1 MRRQLIYVLAA
12 IGLVLGVPAVA
23 TPGKPRQDVNVMTDT
38 FGNVAGWDRQGV
50 VLATSLPWE
59 STLMQDPS
67 IVYNQGGGPKFKM
80 WYGSLWN
87 IGYATSEDG
96 RTWTKNPNPVVSQ
109 TMDSEGGA
117 LNQPSVVYRNGVW
130 HMTYF
135 GLGNDGV
142 GRVHYAEAT
151 NPAGPWTKFGPVLV
165 PTIAWEDDYIYNS
178 SLMYDSQAGVWKMW
192 YTAGKIASA
201 GGEPEFI
208 CYATATNPR
217 GPWTKSPSNPLVGP
231 MGDGGWA
238 SLGVG
243 GPNVRKM
250 PDGSYEMVMLGWQ
263 ADYPSRGGKLT
274 SRDGITW
281 RLDRSKMTLDLGV
294 VGGPEDGMIYRQYVV
309 NVDGT
314 DYVYYN
320 AKNNRPGWNET
331 ISLAIWRPGVPI
343 INPARWAMTQN
354 WEIPNGASWAVV
366 DGQARTLGNAANGH
380 NQTLQG
386 NVRVNSTDYSVSADV
401 TPLSSGVADRDN
413 VLMARGTDRQN
424 YYYAGIASWGDKYAI
439 GKLVN
444 GQNTKLVG
452 VGTAADIRQNTTY
465 RLRMVVRGAV
475 IELYD
480 GGTLVASA
488 VDTSLNPPVSYAE
501 LQTTTSIG
509 QAAFDNVSIDIPAD
523 SRR

>member
-1 MRRQLIYVLAA
+1 
-12 IGLVLGVPAVA
+12 
-23 TPGKPRQDVNVMTDT
+23 
-38 FGNVAGWDRQGV
+38 
-50 VLATSLPWE
+50 
-59 STLMQDPS
+59 
-67 IVYNQGGGPKFKM
+67 
-80 WYGSLWN
+80 
-87 IGYATSEDG
+87 
-96 RTWTKNPNPVVSQ
+96 
-109 TMDSEGGA
+109 
-117 LNQPSVVYRNGVW
+117 
-130 HMTYF
+130 
-135 GLGNDGV
+135 
-142 GRVHYAEAT
+142 
-151 NPAGPWTKFGPVLV
+151 
-165 PTIAWEDDYIYNS
+165 
-178 SLMYDSQAGVWKMW
+178 
-192 YTAGKIASA
+192 
-201 GGEPEFI
+201 
-208 CYATATNPR
+208 
-217 GPWTKSPSNPLVGP
+217 
-231 MGDGGWA
+231 
-238 SLGVG
+238 
-243 GPNVRKM
+243 
-250 PDGSYEMVMLGWQ
+250 MVMLGWQ

-309 NVDGT
+309 NVNGT

-331 ISLAIWRPGVPI
+331 ISLAIWRPGIPI

-386 NVRVNSTDYSVSADV
+386 NVRVNSTDYSVSAEV
-401 TPLSSGVADRDN
+401 TPLSGGVADRDN
-413 VLMARGTDRQN
+413 VLMARSTDRQN

-475 IELYD
+475 VELYD

-501 LQTTTSIG
+501 LQTTTSMG